1 MSAAQGQ
8 TTDDRGDVGQPE
20 FEVPTSS
27 ATKRLKA
34 NFEDSRSK
42 TMILVLVGGILV
54 VGIFMAWLFGGEEES
69 GAASSVAAAQGRAPS
84 IIDDNIE
91 LTQARAE
98 VIEREDLDRSQ
109 EALATG
115 QSATVRPMG
124 ERFDFGI
131 LDQIPTQPT
140 EAPAPAPADL
150 APARAPVVVA
160 PVAQQPDPAEV
171 ARLQRQAELA
181 AAKREAMASLMG
193 VMSGAGAPLVFALES
208 QEPVAEE
215 GDPIIANEE
224 FNAIRREVLVQAGTI
239 YYAAMEDTAD
249 SDLNNPIFARIT
261 NGPLA
266 GTLMRGSF
274 RVSEASRCL
283 VIQFDQITA
292 RRQESVAASALGV
305 NPDDGSACLVTER
318 NSRWVQRFGGIV
330 AVGVLGGLGEA
341 ARNDGRQ
348 TAVTPGGTVVEQS
361 GESDSRRTA
370 GFIAGNIAEESAV
383 IVRENINIAPQ
394 VIVAQGTPIGIR
406 FLDDVM
412 AEVGATALATDKR

>member
-42 TMILVLVGGILV
+42 TMILVLVGGILMI
-54 VGIFMAWLFGGEEES
+54 GMFMSWLFGGQDDS
-69 GAASSVAAAQGRAPS
+69 GAASSVAAAQGKAPS

-98 VIEREDLDRSQ
+98 VIEQEDLDRSR
-109 EALATG
+109 EALARG
-115 QSATVRPMG
+115 ESAAVRPMG
-124 ERFDFGI
+124 ERFDFGT
-131 LDQIPTQPT
+131 LNQIPTQPT
-140 EAPAPAPADL
+140 DVPAPAPADL
-150 APARAPVVVA
+150 APARAPVAAA
-160 PVAQQPDPAEV
+160 PAAQPDPAEV
-171 ARLQRQAELA
+171 ARLQRQAALA

-193 VMSGAGAPLVFALES
+193 VMSGAGDPLVFALEI

-215 GDPIIANEE
+215 GTPIIANEE
-224 FNAIRREVLVQAGTI
+224 LPAVRRQVLVPAGTI

-249 SDLNNPIFARIT
+249 SDLKNPIFARIT

-330 AVGVLGGLGEA
+330 AVGVLGGIGEA

-370 GFIAGNIAEESAV
+370 GFIAGNIADESAT

-412 AEVGATALATDKR
+412 AEVRATALATDKR